1 MGSFPFPQDRK
12 AANCTYPTSISHLKI
27 KTAYQDWTA
36 AMVTSS
42 GAPAGALRVQDPMTS
57 NQTSSEAMGYGM
69 LIAVYMS
76 DKKTFDAFWA
86 YVQAHMSNGL
96 MSWQVTSGG
105 TSSGTQVSSATDA
118 DQDMAWALIM
128 ADKQWP
134 GGSYLTAAKSILT
147 NIKSQEVAS
156 SNKLKDGNFANA
168 PSTYPD
174 YAAPDYY
181 KVFATVSGDSSWS
194 SVSTAEYSQ
203 LIGAQNAT
211 TGLIP
216 DTINGSTFGYDACR
230 APWRVGLDYCWNATA
245 GAKSFLTPM
254 VNYFVQYASQNLGP
268 KSIKIPITSLSGG
281 AGQNVSGAI
290 TGPIAIA
297 AMMSAS
303 NQSFVDTSW
312 SYLYSVIANDTTG
325 SPNYFSS
332 TVGLISML
340 AISGNFVDYTSL
352 P

>member
-1 MGSFPFPQDRK
+1 
-12 AANCTYPTSISHLKI
+12 
-27 KTAYQDWTA
+27 
-36 AMVTSS
+36 MVTSS

-76 DKKTFDAFWA
+76 DQKTFDSFWA
-86 YVQAHMSNGL
+86 YVQAHMQNGL

-105 TSSGTQVSSATDA
+105 TSTGGQANSATDA
-118 DQDMAWALIM
+118 DEDMAWALIM
-128 ADKQWP
+128 ADRQWP
-134 GGSYLTAAKSILT
+134 GGSYLTAAKSLLT

-181 KVFATVSGDSSWS
+181 KVFATVSGDSSWN
-194 SVSTAEYSQ
+194 SVYTAEYAQ
-203 LIGAQNAT
+203 LSAAQNST
-211 TGLIP
+211 SGLIP
-216 DTINGSTFGYDACR
+216 DTIGGSTFGYDACR
-230 APWRVGLDYCWNATA
+230 APWREGLDYCWSASA
-245 GAKSFLTPM
+245 SAKTFLTPM
-254 VNYFVQYASQNLGP
+254 VTYFVQYASQNGGP

-290 TGPIAIA
+290 SGPIAIA

-303 NQSFVDTSW
+303 NQSFVDSSW
-312 SYLYSVIANDTTG
+312 TYLYSVITNDTTNA
-325 SPNYFSS
+325 PNYFSS
-332 TVGLISML
+332 TIGLISML
-340 AISGNFVDYTSL
+340 AISGNFVDFTSL